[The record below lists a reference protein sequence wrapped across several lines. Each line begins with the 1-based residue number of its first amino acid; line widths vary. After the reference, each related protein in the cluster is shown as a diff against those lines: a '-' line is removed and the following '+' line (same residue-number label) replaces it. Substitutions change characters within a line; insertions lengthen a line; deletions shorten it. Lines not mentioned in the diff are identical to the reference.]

1 MLLRHDKPIS
11 LLQML
16 RLLRADDV
24 LWAQVKKDF
33 QDIVLSARQD
43 DFYRR
48 HMYSNFGDA
57 GAAVKSLVDEFQRQ
71 TTSSQNINTIED
83 MQVRA
88 TVSSCTSQGHTGWAM
103 KLAAADCM
111 HA

>member
-1 MLLRHDKPIS
+1 MFRRNKPTS
-11 LLQML
+11 VLQML
-16 RLLRADDV
+16 RLLRAGDV
-24 LWAQVKKDF
+24 LCAQVKKDF

-88 TVSSCTSQGHTGWAM
+88 RVSSCTSQGHKGWAM